1 MAARVVLSLLLVLVV
16 GSHTASSTV
25 VQTCVNAVAR
35 GGRRDLEVFCVTT
48 LQAAPGSATADAQ
61 GLAVIAT
68 NLTLANYTAA
78 VATIK
83 DLQKRGGWTAKQL
96 GALITCRQG
105 YIQALNMVHSA
116 VHALATGQKQAYVDT
131 MGIVREAALD
141 CEEAFVD
148 ADPED
153 KSMPSKVN
161 WDAKLLTTVAMMIVM
176 SL

>member
-1 MAARVVLSLLLVLVV
+1 MAARLVLPLLLVLVV
-16 GSHTASSTV
+16 GSHTASSSV
-25 VQTCVNAVAR
+25 VQTCVNAVVR
-35 GGRRDLEVFCVTT
+35 GDRRDLYAFCVTT
-48 LQAAPGSATADAQ
+48 LQAAPGSATADAH

-96 GALITCRQG
+96 GALIKCRQG

-116 VHALATGQKQAYVDT
+116 VHALATGQKQAYLDA
-131 MGIVREAALD
+131 MGEVREAALD
-141 CEEAFVD
+141 CEEAFVG
-148 ADPED
+148 ADPDD

-161 WDAKLLTTVAMMIVM
+161 WDAELVTTVAMMIVM